1 MIASSIPEIQ
11 RTNLGNVVLQLKAM
25 GINDLL
31 GFDFMD
37 PPPIQ
42 TLVGAMENLYT
53 HGALDE
59 EGLLTRLGRK
69 MAEFPLEPSL
79 SKMLIVSAEIGC
91 SDELLTIVAMLSV
104 ENPFY
109 RPKEK
114 ASQADMKKAKFHQ
127 PEGDHMTLL
136 AVYQAWSA
144 SKFSN
149 PWCFENFLQ
158 ARALR
163 RAQDVRKQLV
173 MIMDRYKMDIVS
185 AGKNTLKIRKCI
197 VAGFFMNAAKKDAQE
212 GYKTVVE
219 SQPVFIHPSSALFN
233 KNPEWVIYHE
243 LVLTTK
249 EYMRNILAVE
259 PKWLVELAPK
269 FFKQADPTK
278 LTKAKRNEKIEPLY
292 DRYNPPNA
300 WRLSKRKG

>member
-1 MIASSIPEIQ
+1 
-11 RTNLGNVVLQLKAM
+11 
-25 GINDLL
+25 
-31 GFDFMD
+31 
-37 PPPIQ
+37 
-42 TLVGAMENLYT
+42 
-53 HGALDE
+53 
-59 EGLLTRLGRK
+59 

-91 SDELLTIVAMLSV
+91 SNELLTIVAMLSV
-104 ENPFY
+104 ESPFY
-109 RPKEK
+109 RPKDK

-127 PEGDHMTLL
+127 VEGDHMTLL
-136 AVYQAWSA
+136 AVYEAWAA

-173 MIMDRYKMDIVS
+173 MIMDRYKMDIIS
-185 AGKNTLKIRKCI
+185 AGKNTLKVRKCI

-219 SQPVFIHPSSALFN
+219 SQPVYIHPSSALFN

-243 LVLTTK
+243 LILTTK
-249 EYMRNILAVE
+249 EYMRNVLAIE

-269 FFKQADPTK
+269 FFKQSDPTK
-278 LTKAKRNEKIEPLY
+278 MSKAKRNEKIEPLY